1 MTRRLVHRTARTLW
15 AFAALTIAAGA
26 FDVAGSAA
34 GFGAAAL
41 AQQAPDGGQGGQGG
55 QGGPNRSR
63 MAQALMSLGLS
74 DGQKQQI
81 RDIMAGMRKQNQ
93 GVTDR
98 DQRRANMKAAF
109 AKIDTVL
116 TPSQRDALHKQ
127 MQAMRQHPQQ

>member
-1 MTRRLVHRTARTLW
+1 MTRRLVHPARTLW
-15 AFAALTIAAGA
+15 AFAALTVAAGA

-41 AQQAPDGGQGGQGG
+41 AQQAPDGGGQGG
-55 QGGPNRSR
+55 QGGPNRGR
-63 MAQALMSLGLS
+63 MGQALMSLGLS
-74 DGQKQQI
+74 DAQKQQI

-109 AKIDTVL
+109 VKIDTVL